1 MATSLALSD
10 GLDLER
16 GGILDAFNFLALPG
30 SKDPVIKT
38 NLQSARYY
46 NFKAVRDVYIGRS
59 TCEMVITMLEAA
71 IKCSMP
77 SPSASVILKQIERK
91 RINIRF

>member
-10 GLDLER
+10 GFDLER
-16 GGILDAFNFLALPG
+16 GSILDAFNFLALPG
-30 SKDPVIKT
+30 SKDPDIKT
-38 NLQSARYY
+38 NLQWARYY

-71 IKCSMP
+71 IKCSMS
-77 SPSASVILKQIERK
+77 SPSASVILEQIETRG
-91 RINIRF
+91 

>member
-1 MATSLALSD
+1 MATSFALSD

-16 GGILDAFNFLALPG
+16 GNILDVFNFLALPG

-38 NLQSARYY
+38 NLQQACYY

-59 TCEMVITMLEAA
+59 TCEMVIMMLEAA

-77 SPSASVILKQIERK
+77 SPSASVILELIERK
-91 RINIRF
+91 RVNIVF